1 MADMVFG
8 CGRYRLAVADVVVAD
23 RPIAAGFHKLHK
35 RFPNCLKLRAPSSNS
50 NSLIVSGI
58 TARPMHCHV
67 LIMYRFMNS
76 IWHFISDEC
85 LLVDFYWA

>member
-1 MADMVFG
+1 VADMVFG
-8 CGRYRLAVADVVVAD
+8 CGQYRLAEVAVADIVVAD

-58 TARPMHCHV
+58 TILPFLANKRVHN
-67 LIMYRFMNS
+67 R
-76 IWHFISDEC
+76 
-85 LLVDFYWA
+85 